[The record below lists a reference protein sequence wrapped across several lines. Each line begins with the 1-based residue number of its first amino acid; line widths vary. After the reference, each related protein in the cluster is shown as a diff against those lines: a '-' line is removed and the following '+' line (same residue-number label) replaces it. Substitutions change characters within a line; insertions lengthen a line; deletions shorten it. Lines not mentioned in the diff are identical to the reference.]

1 MRKLLICFVTVVA
14 AAMLFELGRHQKI
27 PSKTQNAEFEKAIP
41 PRYPINSKSNACV
54 EPNERERALIKTAVD
69 VLAFSSKESGF
80 LSTGAEKFLGNGLYR
95 WDGSSSQRVCDIPEQ
110 MERASDLIRSSDH
123 LRRGR
128 IVEYGL
134 RLIAKLPNP
143 GETLAKVA
151 AESAFNTS
159 PQQSEIFPERDIRP
173 LARATLASLGPLARP
188 YADQAYAQISIDD
201 AMGTGA
207 AQVAVAGGHPN
218 ALQSVERL
226 MAQKLAS
233 LPEGK
238 AVPWDLRNR
247 LYEMA
252 YALAFGGT
260 QAREHVAPLRDL
272 MSLKVQSWA
281 PPFGMVELPPRRMCD
296 VFVQIMQQPV
306 NDLEF
311 GFCSDNGPYEQ

>member
-1 MRKLLICFVTVVA
+1 
-14 AAMLFELGRHQKI
+14 MLFQLGHQPI
-27 PSKTQNAEFEKAIP
+27 RSKSENTEFEEAIP
-41 PRYPINSKSNACV
+41 PLYLTDSRSIGCA

-69 VLAFSSKESGF
+69 ALAFSSEESGF
-80 LSTGAEKFLGNGLYR
+80 LSIGAEKLLANRLYR
-95 WDGSSSQRVCDIPEQ
+95 RDGRSSQRVCDIPEQ
-110 MERASDLIRSSDH
+110 MERASDLIRGSDH

-143 GETLAKVA
+143 GEDLAKVA
-151 AESAFNTS
+151 AESAFNGS
-159 PQQSEIFPERDIRP
+159 FQQSEIFPKRDIRP

-188 YADQAYAQISIDD
+188 YADRAYAQISIDD
-201 AMGTGA
+201 SMGTGA

-233 LPEGK
+233 IPKGQT
-238 AVPWDLRNR
+238 VPWGVRNR

-252 YALAFGGT
+252 YALALGGR

-272 MSLKVQSWA
+272 MSRKVQSWA
-281 PPFGMVELPPRRMCD
+281 PPFGMVELSPRRMCG
-296 VFVQIMQQPV
+296 VFVQIMQSPS
-306 NDLEF
+306 DDPEF